1 MSPLTAAISPVAP
14 AVSAAQGPGPSAGDD
29 AASDDDA
36 FLAEL
41 RKAML
46 DDEPLGP
53 RDEFSPSGAEG
64 FEDDLSRSRPRFGRR
79 R

>member
-1 MSPLTAAISPVAP
+1 M
-14 AVSAAQGPGPSAGDD
+14 GDPD
-29 AASDDDA
+29 SEDA

-53 RDEFSPSGAEG
+53 RDQGELDLRQLEPPA
-64 FEDDLSRSRPRFGRR
+64 EDDLGRGRSRFGRR

>member
-1 MSPLTAAISPVAP
+1 MLTDDEDDAGPPTEAMP
-14 AVSAAQGPGPSAGDD
+14 AVDESESE
-29 AASDDDA
+29 DA

-53 RDEFSPSGAEG
+53 REEGDLNPIPAAPEDEPGRG
-64 FEDDLSRSRPRFGRR
+64 RSRFGRR